1 MGLIINYFIIG
12 LVVNLMYDLL
22 VNTMDE
28 EHQELRFTMAERLII
43 MFIWPYALFNLIR
56 QFIKHWFL

>member
-1 MGLIINYFIIG
+1 
-12 LVVNLMYDLL
+12 MYDLL